1 MRKVHRGITPSL
13 STMFGAG
20 SQLAG
25 RFMLLTMTLLCV
37 ARAASV
43 IPLTSAATSDI
54 DSIGEE
60 YYSGG
65 RRSLAE
71 LHPDTSSNSQA
82 GTAVNSALSSVNNFY
97 GFASGMRLRQAR
109 VQGINAGH
117 SSLEQSALS
126 SCLLV
131 LQGSQDLL
139 EASLHPLSNLDP
151 STYEQQITD
160 SLTWVSA
167 ALTFHTT
174 CLDSYEGVY
183 GSATKDSLLSEA
195 QGVTSVLADAVS
207 VVAALATTFSTGGFQ
222 DPVDQAA
229 VNGNNRRLLE
239 SRIPGSTSANRKEK
253 DDSLVYGLDQDGFP
267 EWMGRDDRRIL
278 KTSSTTNL
286 TLVNAMV
293 AKDGSGQYHTV
304 QAAINAAPQN
314 SASKWTIRVKAGLYN
329 EIVTIPSTATNLV
342 LMGDGAGQTIITGN
356 LSVGGSNV
364 TTYLSATVSS
374 LAANVIIRDMTIR
387 NTAGAKNFQAVAL
400 KVVGDQTAVWRC
412 SLEGYQDTL
421 YALSQRQ
428 FYKSCTIYGTVDF
441 IFGNAAAVFQTCTL
455 LARAPIPGQQ
465 NTFTAQGRTIQAQN
479 TGFSF
484 QNCTIDAAPE
494 LKAAQSAGQF
504 VASYLGRPWKLY
516 SRTVY
521 LQNSMSSVINP
532 AGWLPWNGSFAL
544 STLFYG
550 EYKNT
555 GPGAAAGQ
563 RVSWSTQI
571 TSSKVATQYT
581 VDNFI
586 SGALWLPQTTI
597 DFFPQLIS
605 TSTGKKLKL

>member
-1 MRKVHRGITPSL
+1 
-13 STMFGAG
+13 
-20 SQLAG
+20 
-25 RFMLLTMTLLCV
+25 
-37 ARAASV
+37 
-43 IPLTSAATSDI
+43 
-54 DSIGEE
+54 
-60 YYSGG
+60 
-65 RRSLAE
+65 
-71 LHPDTSSNSQA
+71 
-82 GTAVNSALSSVNNFY
+82 
-97 GFASGMRLRQAR
+97 
-109 VQGINAGH
+109 
-117 SSLEQSALS
+117 
-126 SCLLV
+126 
-131 LQGSQDLL
+131 
-139 EASLHPLSNLDP
+139 
-151 STYEQQITD
+151 
-160 SLTWVSA
+160 
-167 ALTFHTT
+167 
-174 CLDSYEGVY
+174 
-183 GSATKDSLLSEA
+183 
-195 QGVTSVLADAVS
+195 
-207 VVAALATTFSTGGFQ
+207 
-222 DPVDQAA
+222 
-229 VNGNNRRLLE
+229 
-239 SRIPGSTSANRKEK
+239 
-253 DDSLVYGLDQDGFP
+253 
-267 EWMGRDDRRIL
+267 
-278 KTSSTTNL
+278 
-286 TLVNAMV
+286 
-293 AKDGSGQYHTV
+293 
-304 QAAINAAPQN
+304 
-314 SASKWTIRVKAGLYN
+314 
-329 EIVTIPSTATNLV
+329 
-342 LMGDGAGQTIITGN
+342 
-356 LSVGGSNV
+356 
-364 TTYLSATVSS
+364 
-374 LAANVIIRDMTIR
+374 MTIR

-400 KVVGDQTAVWRC
+400 KVAGDQTAVWRC

-428 FYKSCTIYGTVDF
+428 FYKNCTIYGTVDF

-484 QNCTIDAAPE
+484 QNCTIGAAPE

-521 LQNSMSSVINP
+521 LQNSISSVINP

-605 TSTGKKLKL
+605 TSTGKKVTKPVKPKPKS

>member
-1 MRKVHRGITPSL
+1 MEKKHWLQRISSMTLSESLFLCLSL
-13 STMFGAG
+13 SKSSTGATAAAAAINLEVCRVA
-20 SQLAG
+20 LAG
-25 RFMLLTMTLLCV
+25 RFMLVTMTLLCV
-37 ARAASV
+37 GRAASV
-43 IPLTSAATSDI
+43 SP
-54 DSIGEE
+54 
-60 YYSGG
+60 
-65 RRSLAE
+65 
-71 LHPDTSSNSQA
+71 NSQA

-109 VQGINAGH
+109 VQNAGH

-151 STYEQQITD
+151 STFEQQITD

-207 VVAALATTFSTGGFQ
+207 
-222 DPVDQAA
+222 
-229 VNGNNRRLLE
+229 
-239 SRIPGSTSANRKEK
+239 
-253 DDSLVYGLDQDGFP
+253 DGFP
-267 EWMGRDDRRIL
+267 EWMGREDRRIL

-286 TLVNAMV
+286 TLVNAVV

-314 SASKWTIRVKAGLYN
+314 SASRWTIRVKAGLYN
-329 EIVTIPSTATNLV
+329 EIVTIPSTATNLM

-400 KVVGDQTAVWRC
+400 KVAGDQTAVWRC

-605 TSTGKKLKL
+605 TSTGKKVTKPVKPKPKS

>member
-1 MRKVHRGITPSL
+1 MRKVHRGITPGL

-25 RFMLLTMTLLCV
+25 RFMLVTMTLLCV

-54 DSIGEE
+54 GNTGDE

-65 RRSLAE
+65 RRSLAQ
-71 LHPDTSSNSQA
+71 LHPDTSPNSQA

-139 EASLHPLSNLDP
+139 QASLHPLSNLAP
-151 STYEQQITD
+151 STFEQQITD

-229 VNGNNRRLLE
+229 VKGNNRRLLE
-239 SRIPGSTSANRKEK
+239 SQIPGSTSANRKEK

-267 EWMGRDDRRIL
+267 EWMGREDRRIL

-286 TLVNAMV
+286 TLVNAVV

-314 SASKWTIRVKAGLYN
+314 SASRWTIRVKAGLYN
-329 EIVTIPSTATNLV
+329 EIVTIPSTATNLM

-400 KVVGDQTAVWRC
+400 KVGGDQTAVWRC

-555 GPGAAAGQ
+555 GPGAATGQ

>member
-1 MRKVHRGITPSL
+1 MRKKQHWLQRISSMTLSESLFLCLSL
-13 STMFGAG
+13 SKSSSGATAAAAAIN
-20 SQLAG
+20 LEV
-25 RFMLLTMTLLCV
+25 C
-37 ARAASV
+37 RAAV
-43 IPLTSAATSDI
+43 C
-54 DSIGEE
+54 
-60 YYSGG
+60 
-65 RRSLAE
+65 RSQKPRLLNAISSSSCAICIAQE
-71 LHPDTSSNSQA
+71 LHLVMA
-82 GTAVNSALSSVNNFY
+82 I
-97 GFASGMRLRQAR
+97 GFRVQKAR

-151 STYEQQITD
+151 STFEQQITD

-174 CLDSYEGVY
+174 CLDGYEGVY

-207 VVAALATTFSTGGFQ
+207 
-222 DPVDQAA
+222 
-229 VNGNNRRLLE
+229 E
-239 SRIPGSTSANRKEK
+239 
-253 DDSLVYGLDQDGFP
+253 GFP
-267 EWMGRDDRRIL
+267 EWMGREDRRIL

-286 TLVNAMV
+286 TLVNAVV

-342 LMGDGAGQTIITGN
+342 LMGDGAGQTVITGN

-494 LKAAQSAGQF
+494 LRAAQSAGQF

-597 DFFPQLIS
+597 NFFPQLIS
-605 TSTGKKLKL
+605 TSTGKKVTKPVKPKPKS

>member
-1 MRKVHRGITPSL
+1 MRKVHRGITPGL

-25 RFMLLTMTLLCV
+25 RFMLVTMTLLCV

-54 DSIGEE
+54 GNTGDE

-65 RRSLAE
+65 RRSLAQ
-71 LHPDTSSNSQA
+71 LHPDTSPNSQA

-139 EASLHPLSNLDP
+139 QASLHPLSNLAP
-151 STYEQQITD
+151 ITFEQQITD

-229 VNGNNRRLLE
+229 VKGNNRRLLE
-239 SRIPGSTSANRKEK
+239 SQIPGSTSANRKEK

-267 EWMGRDDRRIL
+267 EWMGREDRRIL

-286 TLVNAMV
+286 TLVNAVV

-314 SASKWTIRVKAGLYN
+314 SASRWTIRVKAGLYN
-329 EIVTIPSTATNLV
+329 EIVTIPSTATNLM

-364 TTYLSATVSS
+364 TTYLSATVCKQAPPSS
-374 LAANVIIRDMTIR
+374 LEHFVS
-387 NTAGAKNFQAVAL
+387 
-400 KVVGDQTAVWRC
+400 
-412 SLEGYQDTL
+412 SLSSSL
-421 YALSQRQ
+421 R
-428 FYKSCTIYGTVDF
+428 
-441 IFGNAAAVFQTCTL
+441 
-455 LARAPIPGQQ
+455 
-465 NTFTAQGRTIQAQN
+465 
-479 TGFSF
+479 
-484 QNCTIDAAPE
+484 
-494 LKAAQSAGQF
+494 
-504 VASYLGRPWKLY
+504 LGRIV
-516 SRTVY
+516 SHTR
-521 LQNSMSSVINP
+521 LQRFLHKIC
-532 AGWLPWNGSFAL
+532 LTKF
-544 STLFYG
+544 
-550 EYKNT
+550 
-555 GPGAAAGQ
+555 
-563 RVSWSTQI
+563 
-571 TSSKVATQYT
+571 
-581 VDNFI
+581 
-586 SGALWLPQTTI
+586 
-597 DFFPQLIS
+597 
-605 TSTGKKLKL
+605 

>member
-1 MRKVHRGITPSL
+1 MSRPRPIYLVDYACYLPQESLKQKILERSGLGDETYLPSAMHALPPCPNMKFAREEAEEVMFGCLDELFEKTKVKPKDIGVLVVNCSLFNPTPSL
-13 STMFGAG
+13 SAMIVNKYKMRGNIRTFNLGGMGCSAG
-20 SQLAG
+20 VISIDLAK
-25 RFMLLTMTLLCV
+25 
-37 ARAASV
+37 
-43 IPLTSAATSDI
+43 DI
-54 DSIGEE
+54 LQVH
-60 YYSGG
+60 GG
-65 RRSLAE
+65 TYAI
-71 LHPDTSSNSQA
+71 
-82 GTAVNSALSSVNNFY
+82 V
-97 GFASGMRLRQAR
+97 
-109 VQGINAGH
+109 
-117 SSLEQSALS
+117 SALS

-151 STYEQQITD
+151 STFEQQITD

-207 VVAALATTFSTGGFQ
+207 
-222 DPVDQAA
+222 
-229 VNGNNRRLLE
+229 
-239 SRIPGSTSANRKEK
+239 
-253 DDSLVYGLDQDGFP
+253 DGFP
-267 EWMGRDDRRIL
+267 EWMGREDRRIL

-286 TLVNAMV
+286 TLVNALV

-342 LMGDGAGQTIITGN
+342 LMGDGAGQTVITGN

-605 TSTGKKLKL
+605 TSTGKKVTKPVKPKPKS

>member
-54 DSIGEE
+54 DSIGDE

-151 STYEQQITD
+151 STFEQQITD

-207 VVAALATTFSTGGFQ
+207 VVAALATTFPTGGFQ

-229 VNGNNRRLLE
+229 
-239 SRIPGSTSANRKEK
+239 
-253 DDSLVYGLDQDGFP
+253 DGFP
-267 EWMGRDDRRIL
+267 EWMGREDRRIL

-286 TLVNAMV
+286 TLVNAVV

-314 SASKWTIRVKAGLYN
+314 SASRWTIRVKAGLYN

-605 TSTGKKLKL
+605 TSTGKKVTKPVKPKPKS

>member
-1 MRKVHRGITPSL
+1 MVS
-13 STMFGAG
+13 SSSYG
-20 SQLAG
+20 SSFT
-25 RFMLLTMTLLCV
+25 RDSF
-37 ARAASV
+37 
-43 IPLTSAATSDI
+43 DI
-54 DSIGEE
+54 SKSIN
-60 YYSGG
+60 
-65 RRSLAE
+65 
-71 LHPDTSSNSQA
+71 SNSSSSSDDKMIHEMF
-82 GTAVNSALSSVNNFY
+82 VNINKHRQFSCSTTHCIALHYNISHFNVRTSI
-97 GFASGMRLRQAR
+97 L
-109 VQGINAGH
+109 
-117 SSLEQSALS
+117 SALS

-151 STYEQQITD
+151 STFEQQITD

-183 GSATKDSLLSEA
+183 GSATKDSLLI
-195 QGVTSVLADAVS
+195 
-207 VVAALATTFSTGGFQ
+207 
-222 DPVDQAA
+222 
-229 VNGNNRRLLE
+229 NGNNRRLLE
-239 SRIPGSTSANRKEK
+239 SHIPGSTSANRKEK

-267 EWMGRDDRRIL
+267 EWMGREDRRIL

-286 TLVNAMV
+286 TLVNAVV

-314 SASKWTIRVKAGLYN
+314 SASRWTIRVKAGLYN

-605 TSTGKKLKL
+605 TSTGKKVTKPVKPKPKS